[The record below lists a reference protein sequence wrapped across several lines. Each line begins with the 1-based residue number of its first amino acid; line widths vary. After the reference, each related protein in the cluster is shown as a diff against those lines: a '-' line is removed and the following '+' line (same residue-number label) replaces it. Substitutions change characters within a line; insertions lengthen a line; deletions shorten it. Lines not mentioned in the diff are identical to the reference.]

1 MKNQQM
7 DIRLTSGPGS
17 FLVFLTLA
25 LVLLCNIVS
34 AQAGS
39 PWKWKLVLKQAKV
52 GDAMVMPTS
61 LFINPDKGI
70 YYVVDSGKNRLLSFD
85 RKGELLRILNAGK
98 ALDIPF
104 DMASTKDNELWV
116 VEKGKNSLSFI
127 DLKAKK
133 VVPNTLHYA
142 DQLVYPDRL
151 ESAAG
156 LLYVLD
162 KATGNILQYDAK
174 LNPGVRFSSD
184 DCPWGFVDFKIHDND
199 LWALDQRR
207 KTISLFTLDGQLKEK
222 IQLGGNLKFP
232 ISLAIGPSGYVY
244 VLDRHGRRVSVHD
257 KKGSFKYS
265 FLSRGIT
272 RGQVYKPSEIR
283 FDPWGGLCVVD
294 EGNARVEVFER

>member
-1 MKNQQM
+1 M
-7 DIRLTSGPGS
+7 DMRSISRPGN
-17 FLVFLTLA
+17 FLMFLTFA
-25 LVLLCNIVS
+25 LVLLFNIVV

-39 PWKWKLVLKQAKV
+39 PWKWELVLKQAKV

-61 LFINPDKGI
+61 LFINPDKEI

-104 DMASTKDNELWV
+104 DMTSTGDNGLWV

-127 DLKAKK
+127 DLNAKK
-133 VVPNTLHYA
+133 VVSNTLYYN

-151 ESAAG
+151 ESAVG
-156 LLYVLD
+156 ILYILD
-162 KATGNILQYDAK
+162 KATGDILQYDAK
-174 LNPGVRFSSD
+174 LNPGIRFSCE
-184 DCPWGFVDFKIHDND
+184 DCSWGFVDFKIHDND
-199 LWALDQRR
+199 LWALDQRQ
-207 KTISLFTLDGQLKEK
+207 KSIYIFTLDGQLKEK
-222 IQLGGNLKFP
+222 IQLDGKLKFP
-232 ISLAIGPSGYVY
+232 ISLAIGPSGYIY
-244 VLDRHGRRVSVHD
+244 VLDRHARKVSVHD

-283 FDPWGGLCVVD
+283 FDPWGGLCIVD
-294 EGNARVEVFER
+294 EGNARVEVFRR